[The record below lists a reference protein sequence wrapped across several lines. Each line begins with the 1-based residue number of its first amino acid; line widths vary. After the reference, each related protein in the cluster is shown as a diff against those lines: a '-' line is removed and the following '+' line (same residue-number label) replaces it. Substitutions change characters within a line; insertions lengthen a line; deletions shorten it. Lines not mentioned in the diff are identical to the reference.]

1 MLDEMKKKELERL
14 ALQIRIGTVESIK
27 SRGFGHIGGS
37 LSIADTLAVL
47 YGAVMKFDPKNPKWE
62 GRDKLLFSKG
72 HSCLAQYAALAE
84 LGYFPRETLK
94 TLKCLGSILQ
104 GHPDVNKTP
113 GVEANTGSLGQGL
126 SIANGMALAMR
137 LDGNKS
143 NRVYCIMGDGEMAE
157 GQIWEAAMSAAHF
170 KLDNLRLIVDNNRLQ
185 LDGPV
190 EKIMSVYPIEDKFK
204 AFNWE
209 VFSIDGNSVDEI
221 AEAFAKADSVVGK
234 PVAIVAKTTKGRG
247 VSVFENKVEFHGGR
261 PSPEQYSIAY
271 KELDAQIEQLE
282 K

>member
-1 MLDEMKKKELERL
+1 MDAKKRRFLQLQAAKIRKYGLE
-14 ALQIRIGTVESIK
+14 AIQAANS
-27 SRGFGHIGGS
+27 GHIGGS
-37 LSIADTLAVL
+37 FSMAEIVSVL
-47 YGAVMKFDPKNPKWE
+47 YFDRLRIDPAHPRKPD
-62 GRDKLLFSKG
+62 RDRFVLSKG
-72 HSCLAQYAALAE
+72 HCTPAVYSALA
-84 LGYFPRETLK
+84 LRGFFPVEDLK
-94 TLKCLGSILQ
+94 TFRQIDSYLS
-104 GHPDVNKTP
+104 GHIEMNHVP
-113 GVEANTGSLGQGL
+113 GVDMSAGSLGQGF
-126 SIANGMALAMR
+126 SVAVGMALAGKVDK
-137 LDGNKS
+137 LGYQ
-143 NRVYCIMGDGEMAE
+143 VFAVTGDGEIEE

-209 VFSIDGNSVDEI
+209 VFSIDGNSVDEV
-221 AEAFAKADSVVGK
+221 AEAFAEADSVVGK